1 MPSFRVG
8 SRGGR
13 GLPHRGRLAG
23 RTRKATPVG
32 RLFGVRELAFLAARD
47 PSELTPQTCSWSL
60 RSRPS
65 SWGQRVRPGQGSA
78 ACGVQR
84 QGPGQAREFREREAA
99 AAVTRGPPVG
109 RGGQTARVPQGLH
122 HRPRRPRPRRLPVAS
137 SVLSK
142 ASTSTQNK
150 NTPHLPATP
159 LLIGQSRPGLGTP
172 GEGRSARR
180 RQREPTPPPPGAV
193 PDGESASSRSVGR
206 PCASPPGRGEAGKCP
221 SVRACRGTLGR
232 MRVRACSRTSVESK
246 AGTDHHRNPLRR
258 SEDSP
263 ARTDPSGT

>member
-1 MPSFRVG
+1 M
-8 SRGGR
+8 
-13 GLPHRGRLAG
+13 AG
-23 RTRKATPVG
+23 RTREATPVG

-65 SWGQRVRPGQGSA
+65 SWGQRVRPGQGAA

-109 RGGQTARVPQGLH
+109 RGGQTARVPRGLH

-180 RQREPTPPPPGAV
+180 RRRREPTPPPPGAA
-193 PDGESASSRSVGR
+193 PDGEPASSRSVGR
-206 PCASPPGRGEAGKCP
+206 PGASPPGRGEAGKCP
-221 SVRACRGTLGR
+221 SVRACRGGCGAGASA
-232 MRVRACSRTSVESK
+232 RVLA
-246 AGTDHHRNPLRR
+246 DRR
-258 SEDSP
+258 GEQSGDGPSTEPSEDSP
-263 ARTDPSGT
+263 ARTDPRGT